1 MFNHHTKGASIMAV
15 LTAVIAGIA
24 TGAELVKNIKEMTS
38 IIPKAAQDLSEK
50 HRWMTITVFNQTQ
63 FLLLYKGNQLDHGRF
78 WTPPG
83 NVKRFDSGTF
93 SVCNKDGSIGTGAS
107 GGVKFQ
113 LQMPMDDGGYQ
124 ELDIAVGFARPE
136 IGSRK
141 CAAIYSS
148 NPEQAYNAA
157 TSEGTIHTS
166 RQFTGTNM
174 RGEEVTIEFGTAA
187 TPGEGSTV
195 TITERIVAK

>member
-1 MFNHHTKGASIMAV
+1 MGAV
-15 LTAVIAGIA
+15 LAGAVAGISTA
-24 TGAELVKNIKEMTS
+24 ADLVKNIKEMTS
-38 IIPKAAQDLSEK
+38 IIPKAAKDLTEK
-50 HRWMTITVFNQTQ
+50 HRWMTVTVFNETQ
-63 FLLLYKGNQLDHGRF
+63 FLLLYKGYQLDHGRF
-78 WTPPG
+78 WTTPG

-93 SVCNKDGSIGTGAS
+93 SVCNKDGSIATGAS

-113 LQMPMDDGGYQ
+113 LQMPMVDGGYQ

-136 IGSRK
+136 LGSRK

-157 TSEGTIHTS
+157 TSEGSMHTS
-166 RQFTGTNM
+166 RQFIGTNT
-174 RGEEVTIEFGTAA
+174 RDEEVTIEFVTVA